1 MEMVEVGIAS
11 KRRILGIAV
20 IHHTTLKPTTLE
32 LLASWS
38 PSRPWYAEGPGVPAP
53 ALTKGGGVRLDDP
66 QGDDSQREV
75 RDRVVVTGTAG
86 AQPTTNLVPLTYRGA
101 RSTVPSTS
109 WSAPAL
115 PG

>member
-66 QGDDSQREV
+66 RSEERRVGTQRVTPLPEYWQEYIGSAH
-75 RDRVVVTGTAG
+75 DRC
-86 AQPTTNLVPLTYRGA
+86 RC
-101 RSTVPSTS
+101 
-109 WSAPAL
+109 
-115 PG
+115 